1 MELTV
6 VTQTITSSTVIVKL
20 VGGVDVANY
29 PSLEDGINQMLESG
43 VQGLVLDLSGLTSI
57 SSAGL
62 GAIAHLSTTLADRG
76 GKVIVAIADEKQ
88 AELVELLG
96 LSEILTL
103 AKTPEAGKK
112 ALAALKLS

>member
-6 VTQTITSSTVIVKL
+6 VSQTITASTVVVKL
-20 VGGVDVANY
+20 SGGVDGANY

-43 VQGLVLDLSGLTSI
+43 VLGLVLDVTGLESI

-62 GAIAHLSTTLADRG
+62 GAIVHLSTTLADRK
-76 GKVIVAIADEKQ
+76 GKLIVVVSDEKT
-88 AELVELLG
+88 EGLLDLLG
-96 LSEILTL
+96 LSETLTL
-103 AKTPEAGKK
+103 AKTPEAARK